1 MRGLTFNCAKHHTSQ
16 DLTIAVGNTH
26 ARLNSATQKL
36 MLAIDASYAATN
48 PDAGAVASLGLLTRT
63 IH

>member
-1 MRGLTFNCAKHHTSQ
+1 
-16 DLTIAVGNTH
+16 VGNTH

-48 PDAGAVASLGLLTRT
+48 QDAGAVASLGLLTRT